1 VLEFLLFFLADG
13 RRPSASA
20 ILRCLT
26 IEEALQKTAEMAKFD
41 GREIEIWRDQK
52 LLGRFQAT
60 PDKDD
65 FTWKEEP

>member
-20 ILRCLT
+20 ILRCRT
-26 IEEALQKTAEMAKFD
+26 IEEALQKTAEMAEFD
-41 GREIEIWRDQK
+41 SREIEIWRDQK

-60 PDKDD
+60 PDRDGL
-65 FTWKEEP
+65 TWNEEP